1 MDLTLP
7 VLRIKSQNTAHI
19 SVFLSAN
26 SDRHPQGDSHL
37 LGRLKP
43 TLWKPGMS
51 SMVTSLIVKD
61 PFRGDKK
68 TDRGDSLR
76 ISLRSTCLSL
86 SLPAFAA
93 ARRKLHFFWK
103 SARSFC
109 TIFEVF
115 FTNPCNPL
123 CINDP
128 NILFFLKIAPWS
140 CWSVT

>member
-26 SDRHPQGDSHL
+26 PNRHPQGDSHL

-43 TLWKPGMS
+43 TLWKPGKS

-68 TDRGDSLR
+68 TDRGDPLWSLTP
-76 ISLRSTCLSL
+76 IDLSVSLVAGVCCGEAET
-86 SLPAFAA
+86 
-93 ARRKLHFFWK
+93 
-103 SARSFC
+103 
-109 TIFEVF
+109 T
-115 FTNPCNPL
+115 
-123 CINDP
+123 
-128 NILFFLKIAPWS
+128 FFLKKRKIFLHYF
-140 CWSVT
+140 